1 MQETQKKFRVLC
13 DRLIISVVASSRQA
27 ARIQTVNV
35 VLQIVNRVRVC
46 CVFRELKDS
55 AIFCGKVEG

>member
-27 ARIQTVNV
+27 ARIQTVNA

-46 CVFRELKDS
+46 RVFRELKDS